1 MRHFITLLR
10 NEIWKLLI
18 SPSTYIAAFLFLLVM
33 GFLFQL
39 ILLEYASDP
48 KEENPSITFFRLFFL
63 PVFFMVP
70 LLTMKSVAEERAT
83 GTIETLM
90 TTPVTATEVI
100 LSKFCAGYLYYS
112 LLWMFTGTFHILFY
126 SFVQEDSLF
135 DPYPIVGG
143 YAYVAISG
151 GLFLS
156 LGIFASTLTRSQL
169 IAGIVSFS
177 LVFGFIVVG
186 SFLDEMALPWIDQPR
201 WVEILANH
209 TDVLQHMRDFSSG
222 IIDTRAIVLYA
233 SCSLAFLFLSI
244 LILEYREGGC

>member
-112 LLWMFTGTFHILFY
+112 LLWMFTGSFHILFY

-156 LGIFASTLTRSQL
+156 LGIFASALTRSQL

-209 TDVLQHMRDFSSG
+209 TDVLQHMRDFSCG
-222 IIDTRAIVLYA
+222 IIDTRAIVL
-233 SCSLAFLFLSI
+233 
-244 LILEYREGGC
+244 

>member
-1 MRHFITLLR
+1 MRHFTTLLR
-10 NEIWKLLI
+10 NELWKLFI
-18 SPSTYIAAFLFLLVM
+18 NPSTYIAAFLFLLIM

-39 ILLEYASDP
+39 ILLDYAGDP
-48 KEENPSITFFRLFFL
+48 KEENPSVTFFRLFFL

-70 LLTMKSVAEERAT
+70 LLTMKSVADERAV

-100 LSKFCAGYLYYS
+100 LSKFCAGYVYYGF
-112 LLWMFTGTFHILFY
+112 LWAFTASFHILFY
-126 SFVQEDSLF
+126 SFVQEDSIF
-135 DPYPIVGG
+135 DPYPIIGG
-143 YAYVAISG
+143 YAYVAVSG
-151 GLFLS
+151 CLFLS
-156 LGIFASTLTRSQL
+156 LGIFSSSLTRSQL

-186 SFLDEMALPWIDQPR
+186 SFLDELALPWANQPQ
-201 WVEILANH
+201 WVEALANH

-222 IIDTRAIVLYA
+222 IIDTRAIVLYI

-244 LILEYREGGC
+244 LILEYREGGS